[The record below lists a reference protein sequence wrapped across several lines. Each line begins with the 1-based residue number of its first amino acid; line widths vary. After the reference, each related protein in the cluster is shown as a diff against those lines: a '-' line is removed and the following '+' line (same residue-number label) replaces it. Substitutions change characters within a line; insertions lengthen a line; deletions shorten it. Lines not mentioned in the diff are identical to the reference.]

1 VASGRRVVILS
12 GQGLLRA
19 PRGYS
24 AAVNLLDLLLLLG
37 KLGQPGCG
45 LASLA
50 EENNDQGAV
59 EMGAVAEMLPG
70 PYDVSDRTGRAR
82 ITGLWKDDAPPGV
95 GASLIEMLDRAG
107 AGLLKA
113 MFIVG
118 ENPVASLPA
127 QVRARESLSNV
138 ELLVCQELYLTET
151 AALAHVVLPAASY
164 MEKDGTFTNT
174 EGHVQTVRHALDPVG
189 EARPDWEVFSA
200 LSMLMGVPLEYGDSK
215 ELSKEIRSLI
225 LDYGS
230 LGPAPLPP
238 KTSRSAVER
247 YLAEGYASD
256 LDTRYRV
263 AEATPRPQGTIQLE
277 LVQSLFHSG
286 KLSTRSKGLVQL
298 EGRPYLRLNAAEA
311 ALIGVTEGD
320 RVRLSN
326 ARGEFTTEVRV
337 VERVPDGLAWFP
349 DHYGQDAAHV
359 LDCVIDPETK
369 VPYIRAASVSV
380 TKVS

>member
-1 VASGRRVVILS
+1 
-12 GQGLLRA
+12 
-19 PRGYS
+19 
-24 AAVNLLDLLLLLG
+24 
-37 KLGQPGCG
+37 
-45 LASLA
+45 
-50 EENNDQGAV
+50 
-59 EMGAVAEMLPG
+59 
-70 PYDVSDRTGRAR
+70 
-82 ITGLWKDDAPPGV
+82 
-95 GASLIEMLDRAG
+95 
-107 AGLLKA
+107 
-113 MFIVG
+113 
-118 ENPVASLPA
+118 
-127 QVRARESLSNV
+127 
-138 ELLVCQELYLTET
+138 
-151 AALAHVVLPAASY
+151 